1 MCSPRVCV
9 SLRCFWL
16 RPFRRPSEG
25 GHLPLDCTDHW
36 IQCCTLAAFS
46 VPTRDVISR
55 FLEPLVNYI
64 AWGCL
69 LCGHGW
75 DTSLTELSGRAVTL
89 LHADSGAH
97 HPCLSCLCHSLSP
110 FPSISCL
117 CRLMQETLEV
127 GKLKAQVWDLGGQES
142 IRPYWRSYFSH
153 QEAVVFVVDSCD
165 SARLDVAR
173 RELMAVLDEEEL
185 RTALVC
191 VLANKQDRPEA
202 LPAAAIAEA
211 LSLTS
216 IRDRK
221 WTIISASALRGEGL
235 KEGFQWIASE
245 LDNKA

>member
-1 MCSPRVCV
+1 M
-9 SLRCFWL
+9 
-16 RPFRRPSEG
+16 
-25 GHLPLDCTDHW
+25 
-36 IQCCTLAAFS
+36 
-46 VPTRDVISR
+46 
-55 FLEPLVNYI
+55 
-64 AWGCL
+64 L
-69 LCGHGW
+69 L
-75 DTSLTELSGRAVTL
+75 
-89 LHADSGAH
+89 
-97 HPCLSCLCHSLSP
+97 
-110 FPSISCL
+110 FF
-117 CRLMQETLEV
+117 CRSFQETLEV

-202 LPAAAIAEA
+202 MPAAAIAEA